1 MKTLINIAYILLL
14 PVCLQAQ
21 SNVDMPL
28 LQFQED
34 SVLIGMPTPVS
45 FRFKH
50 FWKQEIVFPDSTYN
64 FSPFEFHKKEIFPT
78 STIDS
83 ISTDSV
89 VYWLTTFEIDQKQ
102 SLKLPIFVP
111 TKKDSIALYSNED
124 TIALKEVIPVVT
136 DDLKVIEN
144 TAQLPLE
151 NTFNTP
157 LFIVITLLL
166 MGIIIT
172 VLIVFKKNIKNA
184 FISYRLKR
192 NYTLFLS
199 RFDEQ
204 YGRFNQESTD
214 KNLEKLVLIW
224 KKYLEKMMHIPI
236 TKWSTKEIDS
246 HLQHEEIHVKLKAI
260 DRQIFGGISLESKDM
275 EVLRLYGIEQ
285 YHSAITDLKNG
296 GAR

>member
-1 MKTLINIAYILLL
+1 M
-14 PVCLQAQ
+14 CLQAQ
-21 SNVDMPL
+21 SNVDMPR

-34 SVLIGMPTPVS
+34 SVLIGMPTPVTFS
-45 FRFKH
+45 FKH

-78 STIDS
+78 STTDS

-102 SLKLPIFVP
+102 SLKLPVFIQ

-151 NTFNTP
+151 NIFNTP
-157 LFIVITLLL
+157 LFITITLLL
-166 MGIIIT
+166 VGMIVS
-172 VLIVFKKNIKNA
+172 VLIIFKKNIKNA
-184 FISYRLKR
+184 FIYYRLRR

-204 YGRFNQESTD
+204 YGQSKQESTNE
-214 KNLEKLVLIW
+214 NLEKLVLIW
-224 KKYLEKMMHIPI
+224 KKYLEKMMRVPI
-236 TKWSTKEIDS
+236 TKWSTKEIDF
-246 HLQHEEIHVKLKAI
+246 HLQDEGVHTQLKAI
-260 DRQIFGGISLESKDM
+260 DRQIFGGIPLESKDM
-275 EVLRLYGIEQ
+275 EVLRAYGIDQ
-285 YHSAITDLKNG
+285 YHAVITDLKNG
-296 GAR
+296 ATR